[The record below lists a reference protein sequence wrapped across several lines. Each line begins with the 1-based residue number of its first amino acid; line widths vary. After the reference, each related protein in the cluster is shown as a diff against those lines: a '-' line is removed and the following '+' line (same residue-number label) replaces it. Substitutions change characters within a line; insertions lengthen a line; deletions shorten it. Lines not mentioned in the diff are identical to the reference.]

1 MNRTRIRRDMKISIS
16 SFVYF
21 NYPLKEAI
29 KRISMCGYKG
39 IEIWGGRPHAYRN
52 DLADD
57 EISDLRKLLEKLN
70 LEISAFIPAQFRY
83 PTSLCSPSSRIRED
97 SVSYIKDSIAT
108 SLKLGCNM
116 VSICPGHTLYGQGY
130 ENGIK
135 QLSASIREIHRYAND
150 NGVILLIEP
159 AHRFES
165 DLILTVK
172 DGIDFI
178 LKLGLDNLGIAMDT
192 GHCHVNNESLVEC
205 VSLLKGLPYHIHIDD
220 NLGTSDDHKIPGE
233 GEIDFL
239 PFFRELKRNGY
250 DGFLT
255 VELGWNYTQEPD
267 PAATKSRQKIESLLQ
282 NV

>member
-1 MNRTRIRRDMKISIS
+1 MIRTRIRRDMKISIS

-57 EISDLRKLLEKLN
+57 EISDLRALLEKLS

-97 SVSYIKDSIAT
+97 SISYIKDSIST
-108 SLKLGCNM
+108 SLKLGCHK

-130 ENGIK
+130 ENGME
-135 QLSASIREIHRYAND
+135 QLSESIRELHRFAHD
-150 NGVILLIEP
+150 DGVILLIEP
-159 AHRFES
+159 AHRYES

-172 DGIDFI
+172 DGVDLIS
-178 LKLGLDNLGIAMDT
+178 KLGLDNLGIAMDT
-192 GHCHVNNESLVEC
+192 GHCNVNNESLVEC

-233 GEIDFL
+233 GKIDFL
-239 PFFRELKRNGY
+239 PFLRELKRSDYN
-250 DGFLT
+250 GFLT

-267 PAATKSRQKIESLLQ
+267 PAAKKSRQKIESLLQ
-282 NV
+282 AV